1 MKFEEIQ
8 KLWTSDCP
16 IDETELAQESVK
28 IPQLHNKYLI
38 FYSNEKLRFK
48 ELKFLFTGL
57 TKRKRDYYSGRMT
70 AEELEAAD
78 WEPFQYKLLKAD
90 VQE

>member
-8 KLWTSDCP
+8 KLWTSDCN

-38 FYSNEKLRFK
+38 LYSNEKLKSK
-48 ELKFLFTGL
+48 EIKFYLLVSLKE
-57 TKRKRDYYSGRMT
+57 KEIIIV
-70 AEELEAAD
+70 EE
-78 WEPFQYKLLKAD
+78 
-90 VQE
+90 